1 MAELEINLDRKMLEG
16 IRELAI
22 KHYGEDSESS
32 RRRVI
37 ETALE
42 MRIIWSHSIE
52 RGQQE
57 TDEAVSKWEF
67 PESTVKRE
75 DSDSIQNWLFR
86 R

>member
-1 MAELEINLDRKMLEG
+1 MAELEIYLDQKLLEG
-16 IRELAI
+16 ISELAI

-42 MRIIWSHSIE
+42 MRIIWSNSIE

-57 TDEAVSKWEF
+57 TDEAVSKWEVSG
-67 PESTVKRE
+67 PAISEE
-75 DSDSIQNWLFR
+75 NAGIINDWLFR

>member
-1 MAELEINLDRKMLEG
+1 MAELEIYLDRRLLEG

-32 RRRVI
+32 RRHVI

-42 MRIIWSHSIE
+42 MRIIWSNSIE

-67 PESTVKRE
+67 PESTATRE
-75 DSDSIQNWLFR
+75 NSDSIQNWLFR

>member
-1 MAELEINLDRKMLEG
+1 V
-16 IRELAI
+16 

-37 ETALE
+37 ETALK
-42 MRIIWSHSIE
+42 MRMVWSNSIV

-67 PESTVKRE
+67 SEPAVSEGNAGVIN
-75 DSDSIQNWLFR
+75 DWLFR

>member
-1 MAELEINLDRKMLEG
+1 MAELEIYLDRRLLEG
-16 IRELAI
+16 ISELAT

-42 MRIIWSHSIE
+42 MRIIWSNSIE

-67 PESTVKRE
+67 PESTAERE
-75 DSDSIQNWLFR
+75 NSDSIQNWLFR

>member
-1 MAELEINLDRKMLEG
+1 MAELEVNLDRRLLEG

-22 KHYGEDSESS
+22 EHYGEDSESS
-32 RRRVI
+32 RRHVI

-57 TDEAVSKWEF
+57 TEEAVSKWEF
-67 PESTVKRE
+67 PESTTKRE

>member
-1 MAELEINLDRKMLEG
+1 MAELEIHLDQKLLEG
-16 IRELAI
+16 ISGLAI
-22 KHYGEDSESS
+22 AHYGEDSESS

-42 MRIIWSHSIE
+42 MRIIWSNSIE
-52 RGQQE
+52 KGQQE

-75 DSDSIQNWLFR
+75 NSDSIQNWLFR